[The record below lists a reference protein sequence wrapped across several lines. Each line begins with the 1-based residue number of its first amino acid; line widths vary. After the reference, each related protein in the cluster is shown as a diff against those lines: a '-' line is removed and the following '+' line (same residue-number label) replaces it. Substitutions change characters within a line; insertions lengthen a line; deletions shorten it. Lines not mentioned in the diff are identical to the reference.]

1 MGNRSQRSEIGYDQ
15 MELNRTESLIS
26 PDNLASIKIIEKNV
40 FIQEGVFRGH
50 YKTDDDYED
59 SLMYSLLKYDI

>member
-1 MGNRSQRSEIGYDQ
+1 